1 MAKRR
6 SNQRCALHSRRC
18 LLQILM
24 LAASGGSVLADD
36 VPSPTATAPHP
47 NSGTTWHKFS
57 KQVAGYV
64 DRRETRTPR
73 HAACVTISSIRTNAS
88 WSRDPSTPLLAG
100 AIMVRQLAD
109 PDRSS
114 TPIRE
119 GGTRF
124 QSPSGDQHD
133 PRRAVALVPAI
144 VVTAMRPRES

>member
-64 DRRETRTPR
+64 DRRETRTRDMRPVSLFPR
-73 HAACVTISSIRTNAS
+73 SGRMRLGRGTRQRRYWLVQLWCDNWLIQTAHQPRSEKAERDFSRHQEINMSHGAPSR
-88 WSRDPSTPLLAG
+88 WSRPSW
-100 AIMVRQLAD
+100 
-109 PDRSS
+109 
-114 TPIRE
+114 
-119 GGTRF
+119 
-124 QSPSGDQHD
+124 
-133 PRRAVALVPAI
+133 
-144 VVTAMRPRES
+144 